1 MVLRDSDRA
10 KLFRGAIRTVAAAAD
25 AGLRRPGEIP
35 LEPDPHCD
43 LCGSRPR
50 VGRLR
55 VGGIGLGR
63 IERADGSSAFYGWPV
78 EDPRDGMFWVCLPC
92 DRLLRQD
99 RKSLLQRMLAAHAA
113 GRSN

>member
-1 MVLRDSDRA
+1 MLLSHKDRA
-10 KLFRGAIRTVAAAAD
+10 RVFLGAIHAVAAAAD

-50 VGRLR
+50 VGRLL

-78 EDPRDGMFWVCLPC
+78 ENPRDGMFWVCLPC

-99 RKSLLQRMLAAHAA
+99 QETLLQRMLAAHATD
-113 GRSN
+113 GSN